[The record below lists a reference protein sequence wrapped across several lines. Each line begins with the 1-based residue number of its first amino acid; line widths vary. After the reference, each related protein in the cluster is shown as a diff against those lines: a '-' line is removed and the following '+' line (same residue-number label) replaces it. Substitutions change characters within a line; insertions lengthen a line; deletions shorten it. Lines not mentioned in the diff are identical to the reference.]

1 MVRRHQKPRQ
11 RLSCGHVGSSQA
23 CPHCHP
29 VVQVDESQAPDQKG
43 SPRNTPSQPRRVWQ
57 ATGQPTTKQQ
67 WQQSFAADPIDLTHL
82 PKPIVIKTRQM
93 LAALDQGVPPAQL
106 QGKRFSFDRT
116 LLRFPV
122 TYRYRLLC
130 RWYTDRIIPL
140 QVLSHEAYN
149 AVARN
154 KKRLK
159 GF

>member
-1 MVRRHQKPRQ
+1 MVRHRQKQRQ
-11 RLSCGHVGSSQA
+11 RLSCGHLGSDQA
-23 CPHCHP
+23 CPHCQP
-29 VVQVDESQAPDQKG
+29 VVQIDAFQAPDPKSQTLKAQ
-43 SPRNTPSQPRRVWQ
+43 PQPRRVWQ
-57 ATGQPTTKQQ
+57 ATGQHTTKQQ
-67 WQQSFAADPIDLTHL
+67 WQQSFAADPIDLNHL
-82 PKPIVIKTRQM
+82 PKPIVIKTRQI

-130 RWYTDRIIPL
+130 RWYADRIIPL

-159 GF
+159 D

>member
-1 MVRRHQKPRQ
+1 MAQRRQKQ
-11 RLSCGHVGSSQA
+11 RKGFSCKHLGSSQD
-23 CPHCHP
+23 CPRCHQI
-29 VVQVDESQAPDQKG
+29 VQIDESQAPDLK
-43 SPRNTPSQPRRVWQ
+43 SSSLNTQSQPCRVWQ
-57 ATGQPTTKQQ
+57 VTGQHTTKQQ

-82 PKPIVIKTRQM
+82 PKPIIIKTRKI

-130 RWYTDRIIPL
+130 RWYVDRIIPL
-140 QVLSHEAYN
+140 QVLSHEDYN

-154 KKRLK
+154 KKRLN
-159 GF
+159 G

>member
-1 MVRRHQKPRQ
+1 MVRRSEKPRKKF
-11 RLSCGHVGSSQA
+11 SCGHLGSGQA
-23 CPHCHP
+23 CPHCKQ
-29 VVQVDESQAPDQKG
+29 VVQVDESQAPDPQ
-43 SPRNTPSQPRRVWQ
+43 SPPLKAQPQPRRLWQ
-57 ATGQPTTKQQ
+57 TTGQSTTKQQ
-67 WQQSFAADPIDLTHL
+67 WRQNFAADPIDLTHL
-82 PKPIVIKTRQM
+82 PKPIVIKTRQILTA
-93 LAALDQGVPPAQL
+93 LAQGVPPAQL

-154 KKRLK
+154 KKRLN
-159 GF
+159 G

>member
-1 MVRRHQKPRQ
+1 MARRHQQQRQ
-11 RLSCGHVGSSQA
+11 QFSCGHFGFGQ
-23 CPHCHP
+23 CPHCSQ
-29 VVQVDESQAPDQKG
+29 VVQVDESQAPDPTNPPQH
-43 SPRNTPSQPRRVWQ
+43 TQAQPRRIWQ
-57 ATGQPTTKQQ
+57 ATGHPTTKQQ

-82 PKPIVIKTRQM
+82 PKPIVIKTRQI
-93 LAALDQGVPPAQL
+93 LVALDQGVPPAQL

-130 RWYTDRIIPL
+130 RWYVDRIIPL
-140 QVLSHEAYN
+140 QVLSHEVYN

-159 GF
+159 D

>member
-1 MVRRHQKPRQ
+1 MVRRSQKQRQ
-11 RLSCGHVGSSQA
+11 CLSCGNLGSGQA

-29 VVQVDESQAPDQKG
+29 VVQIDESQAPDPQRSTLKA
-43 SPRNTPSQPRRVWQ
+43 QPQPHRVWQ
-57 ATGQPTTKQQ
+57 ATGQHTTKQQ

-82 PKPIVIKTRQM
+82 PKPIVIKTRQI
-93 LAALDQGVPPAQL
+93 LAALDQGVAPAQL

-116 LLRFPV
+116 LVRFPV

-130 RWYTDRIIPL
+130 RWYAGRIIPL

-149 AVARN
+149 AITRN

-159 GF
+159 G